1 MEAELGTC
9 RYMSVTCAGECAAAE
24 PEPEPL
30 SAHLAEQEPGT
41 VNRPAGPANEI
52 SFLSD
57 LYNDKHTVVKR
68 AVRSSLFYTQLHQAL
83 TQSRET
89 LTTTAEQDTFFH

>member
-1 MEAELGTC
+1 MAPI
-9 RYMSVTCAGECAAAE
+9 R
-24 PEPEPL
+24 
-30 SAHLAEQEPGT
+30 PG
-41 VNRPAGPANEI
+41 GPANEI

-89 LTTTAEQDTFFH
+89 LTTTRHFFFIDCCH